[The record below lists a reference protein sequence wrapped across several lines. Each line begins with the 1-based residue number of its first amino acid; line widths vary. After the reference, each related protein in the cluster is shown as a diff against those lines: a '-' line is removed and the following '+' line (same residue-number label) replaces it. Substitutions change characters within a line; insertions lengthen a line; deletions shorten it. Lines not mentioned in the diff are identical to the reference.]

1 MSKSIKHIQLYR
13 NGAVLATKELAVA
26 RLNQFAS
33 GTTFAN
39 MDGVAIL
46 ARYYGTENDSTTVR
60 TLFGIMFEDE
70 SGKKSIT
77 IVDADEA
84 KKYVDE
90 KVLGLDFSDTE
101 VSNQYVSAV
110 HESDGI
116 ISVKR
121 KDLPVSSVNDNAVA
135 DKFVTS
141 IKLDGNAVKAERTLI
156 QSSQVHRTQTS
167 SPSITATTVEDA

>member
-90 KVLGLDFSDTE
+90 KVLELDFSDAE
-101 VSNQYVSAV
+101 VANQYVSAV

-116 ISVKR
+116 ISVER
-121 KDLPVSSVNDNAVA
+121 KDLPVSSVDDNAVA
-135 DKFVTS
+135 DNFVTS
-141 IKLDGNAVKAERTLI
+141 IKLEGNAVKAERTLI
-156 QSSQVHRTQTS
+156 QSSQVHRTQT
-167 SPSITATTVEDA
+167 

>member
-33 GTTFAN
+33 VPTFAN

-46 ARYYGTENDSTTVR
+46 ARYYGTENDSTTVQ

-70 SGKKSIT
+70 SGNKSIT

-84 KKYVDE
+84 KRYVD
-90 KVLGLDFSDTE
+90 
-101 VSNQYVSAV
+101 
-110 HESDGI
+110 
-116 ISVKR
+116 
-121 KDLPVSSVNDNAVA
+121 
-135 DKFVTS
+135 
-141 IKLDGNAVKAERTLI
+141 
-156 QSSQVHRTQTS
+156 
-167 SPSITATTVEDA
+167 